1 MKKLKRRWMVAAM
14 LASLSGVTLAEGG
27 GFYGAIDLGQGQ
39 LKDACAETVS
49 NETCSDTDMAFRG
62 ALGYQ
67 LHPNVAVE
75 ASYASYGTS
84 KYNDNAGGFT
94 GKAEVTG
101 FLLSAIG
108 SYPLSDAFSLTGKL
122 GAALLTGEVT
132 VAFSGVSVMFDD
144 NSTTLAWGIGV
155 RYNISPSVALRA
167 QYEALGEASFGGGAV
182 SDVNLLSAGL
192 IFSF

>member
-1 MKKLKRRWMVAAM
+1 MKKLKWSWMAATM
-14 LASLSGVTLAEGG
+14 LASLSGVALAEGG
-27 GFYGAIDLGQGQ
+27 GFYGAIDLGQGE
-39 LKDACAETVS
+39 LKDACAETVP
-49 NETCSDTDMAFRG
+49 NETCSDTDTAFRG

-67 LHPNVAVE
+67 PHPNVAVE

-84 KYNDNAGGFT
+84 KYNDNAGFT

-101 FLLSAIG
+101 FLFSAIG

-144 NSTTLAWGIGV
+144 NSTTLAWGIGA

-167 QYEALGEASFGGGAV
+167 QYEDLGEASFGGGAV